1 MLWKDMAVHDQT
13 SVKLSEK
20 CKVCGELVRPD
31 EMARH
36 RRDSAEL
43 HVQLLEDMLEAETA
57 PSGANNLAC
66 ESSANRPFNSV
77 AGKLRAIN
85 KPLAWKARQFRA
97 RDGMLL
103 RGHLRCTLN
112 GGGQHGCHT

>member
-1 MLWKDMAVHDQT
+1 MTWRHVAATTTPLEMVLWKDMAVHDQT

-43 HVQLLEDMLEAETA
+43 HVQLLEDMLEA
-57 PSGANNLAC
+57 C
-66 ESSANRPFNSV
+66 SAHWSCFQ
-77 AGKLRAIN
+77 
-85 KPLAWKARQFRA
+85 PLP
-97 RDGMLL
+97 
-103 RGHLRCTLN
+103 
-112 GGGQHGCHT
+112 